1 LKAQNNDAI
10 VQLKN
15 ASKTYHLDGVSVEA
29 VKNISL
35 EIKAGEFI
43 SIVGPSG
50 SGKSTLMHL
59 IGLLDKPTS
68 GSIKIEGKKVE
79 NLSEAELAKLRNQKI
94 GFVFQTYNLLPR
106 TSALANVML
115 PLQYA
120 KVKGVNRDELA
131 KNLLS
136 KIGLPHR
143 LKSVPSQLSGGEQQR
158 VAIARA
164 LICNPALILAD
175 EPTGNLDSKS
185 GQQILGILD
194 GLNKEGKTVV
204 IVTHNQKI
212 ANYPRRKISLSDGQ
226 LVSDIKRK

>member
-1 LKAQNNDAI
+1 MKAQNNDAI